1 MSTIRQP
8 IPASTGAPPQFQRN
22 APTGAAQGFQGQLTG
37 NRTGPNNRVPE
48 RSLLPDGDSILA
60 NNIEVMQTNLS
71 SKPST
76 RYDSVRG
83 IFGNAN
89 DMRASLILNSIE
101 DRVVTLKTLATRRN
115 NLDPQ
120 YFSTPI
126 DTYPGCAE
134 IHNSVGNYLGE
145 LQTVLVG
152 ELNDDAMKAYRTI
165 KSMST
170 TVSTQEVLTLNQF
183 IQQIV
188 DDVNGRLQYN
198 TNAFEVL
205 LEILNITCGPR
216 VFTPMRATNGSPSFP
231 EFMPGKLALQK
242 FLEATEADNRF
253 KVNPVSADASPV
265 AVVPENVFYR
275 KVGEP
280 DKTYTVNSNGEEA
293 EVQAGSSIYQQLN
306 ESNSC
311 YGTGLTGTPDDCNEY
326 FMKCLAGNNVKDC
339 KDYMDSGNYWQNA
352 ESAVINMLPDVLLR
366 TLKSFG
372 FQPFQSKN
380 SNGRAYMA
388 YPSAEEWIQGLEVS
402 LGSDAAAKATVT
414 TVRTNSKLMGYLN
427 MIVTKVNS
435 NPGIANPTYVED
447 GPAYNPNAFAGTLGA
462 KYNIKGKAFLPRKNF
477 ARAAPAPSAVSALQN
492 TVVNF
497 MSPLGLTYGIQ
508 PFSTAVF
515 GNQRGGAWEVDVS
528 NDKNLPVQ
536 VSGHLNNMYESILEN
551 LQVGGKD
558 LDSGDQQTIK
568 KMVNELNVLENKL
581 FKSASYVQG
590 YEDLLAINQKGSGVV
605 SESNLE
611 KFVAKRND
619 YYNRVNSKYDSIFPI
634 FSKLA
639 EACQK
644 ETINSSDIITSA
656 SYPKA

>member
-1 MSTIRQP
+1 MSTNGQSNTAPNVR
-8 IPASTGAPPQFQRN
+8 ASQFQRN
-22 APTGAAQGFQGQLTG
+22 APTGAAQGFQGLNTG
-37 NRTGPNNRVPE
+37 NRTGSTNQVPE
-48 RSLLPDGDSILA
+48 RSRLPDGASILA
-60 NNIEVMQTNLS
+60 NNIEVSQTNLS

-89 DMRASLILNSIE
+89 DMRASLILNSLE
-101 DRVVTLKTLATRRN
+101 DKVVTYVGLGTRRN
-115 NLDPQ
+115 NLDPS
-120 YFSTPI
+120 YFSTS
-126 DTYPGCAE
+126 DVYPGCNG
-134 IHNSVGNYLGE
+134 IHRSVGNYLGE
-145 LQTVLVG
+145 LKTVFGLPI
-152 ELNDDAMKAYRTI
+152 NDDAMQAYRTI

-170 TVSTQEVLTLNQF
+170 TVSTQEVMSLNMT
-183 IQQIV
+183 V
-188 DDVNGRLQYN
+188 DALIENINGNLQYSN
-198 TNAFEVL
+198 DAFTNL
-205 LEILNITCGPR
+205 LYGLRIRCNSS
-216 VFTPMRATNGSPSFP
+216 VFTEIEPTTGSPSFP

-242 FLEATEADNRF
+242 FLEATEEDNRF

-280 DKTYTVNSNGEEA
+280 DKTYTVNANGEEA
-293 EVQAGSSIYQQLN
+293 EVQAGSSIYQQLSQ
-306 ESNSC
+306 SNSC
-311 YGTGLTGTPDDCNEY
+311 YGTGLTGTSDECNDY
-326 FMKCLAGNNVKDC
+326 FMKCLAGNDVKDC
-339 KDYMDSGNYWQNA
+339 KDYMDSGNFWQNA

-414 TVRTNSKLMGYLN
+414 TVRSNSKLMGYLN

-492 TVVNF
+492 TVLNF

-515 GNQRGGAWEVDVS
+515 GNQTGGAWEVDVS

-590 YEDLLAINQKGSGVV
+590 YEDLLAINQKGSGVI